1 MKESNLQNLIRIK
14 LSQLGI
20 LNFRNNTGMG
30 WAGKKI
36 KRIYKQQL
44 ITVYPGDVV
53 VRQARP
59 LHSGLCEGSSD
70 IIGVKPTVITED
82 MVGQTIGVFV
92 ACEVKT
98 KTGPVRDKQKI
109 FINNISNAGGIA
121 DVVRSVDDV
130 DGFISDSNIK

>member
-30 WAGKKI
+30 WAGKAE
-36 KRIYKQQL
+36 RIYKKQSV
-44 ITVYPGDVV
+44 TVFPGDVI
-53 VRQARP
+53 VRKARP

-70 IIGVKPTVITED
+70 IIGVKPVVITQE
-82 MVGQTIGVFV
+82 MVGQTVGVFV

-98 KTGPVRDKQKI
+98 KTGPVRVKQKT
-109 FINNISNAGGIA
+109 FIDNINKAGGNAGI
-121 DVVRSVDDV
+121 VRSVDDV
-130 DGFISDSNIK
+130 EGFISDSNIN

>member
-30 WAGKKI
+30 WAGKAERHYAT
-36 KRIYKQQL
+36 KR
-44 ITVYPGDVV
+44 ITVYNGDVV

-70 IIGVKPTVITED
+70 IIGIKSVVITED
-82 MVGQTIGVFV
+82 MIGQTLGVFV
-92 ACEVKT
+92 ACEVKLP
-98 KTGPVRDKQKI
+98 KGRISPKQKI
-109 FINNISNAGGIA
+109 FDTNINKAGGLA
-121 DVVRSVDDV
+121 GVVRSVDEV
-130 DGFISDSNIK
+130 DEFIG